1 MGPVDITWLRALKI
15 WWSYSWRA
23 FVLML
28 LVMVPLEIV
37 MFSYMMHHFPQRGA
51 ASPADAMRM
60 AGTMA
65 AVWPIFMAALI
76 ALQAQAMRWMLNKA
90 RWSDFRVAVLPR
102 D

>member
-1 MGPVDITWLRALKI
+1 MDQVDITWLRALKI

-23 FVLML
+23 FVLIL
-28 LVMVPLEIV
+28 LVMVPLEAIIFWYA
-37 MFSYMMHHFPQRGA
+37 M
-51 ASPADAMRM
+51 SPLRKAGGNSADTMRM

-65 AVWPIFMAALI
+65 TLWPVLMAVAI

-102 D
+102 DQ

>member
-1 MGPVDITWLRALKI
+1 MQSVELTFGRAFKV

-23 FVLML
+23 FVLAL
-28 LVMVPLEIV
+28 LVLVPLEIV
-37 MFSYMMHHFPQRGA
+37 MFWYMMSHVPRQGANPAEA
-51 ASPADAMRM
+51 ASV

-65 AVWPIFMAALI
+65 AAWPIIMVVVI

-102 D
+102 DQ